1 MQDSFRRSTITL
13 PLPAPLAASVGQ
25 VTYTSPRP
33 QRISGAQLCLSD
45 TGTGSGAT
53 TANVNVNGV
62 AINAAGT
69 LSIAGAA
76 SGKSVSTAIT
86 EGQNNYPGG
95 ARLNPGDVVTV
106 DLAAVPGTTVPKAG
120 FIVLDIVEIDI

>member
-33 QRISGAQLCLSD
+33 QRIAGAQLCLSD
-45 TGTGSGAT
+45 TGTGAGAT
-53 TANVNVNGV
+53 AVNINVNGAAV
-62 AINAAGT
+62 NAAGS

-76 SGKSVSTAIT
+76 GGKSIGTAIT
-86 EGQNNYPGG
+86 KGSNQYPGG
-95 ARLNPGDVVTV
+95 ARINAGDVVTV
-106 DLAAVPGTTVPKAG
+106 DLASVPATTVPKAG
-120 FIVLDIVEIDI
+120 FVVLDVVEVDI

>member
-25 VTYTSPRP
+25 VTYTAPRP
-33 QRISGAQLCLSD
+33 MRIVSAQLCLSD

-53 TANVNVNGV
+53 TANLNVNGS
-62 AINAAGT
+62 AINAT
-69 LSIAGAA
+69 NSLSIAGAA
-76 SGKSVSTAIT
+76 TGKSISTTISA
-86 EGQNNYPGG
+86 GVNNYPGG
-95 ARLNPGDVVTV
+95 ARINKGDVVTV

-120 FIVLDIVEIDI
+120 FLILDVVEVDV